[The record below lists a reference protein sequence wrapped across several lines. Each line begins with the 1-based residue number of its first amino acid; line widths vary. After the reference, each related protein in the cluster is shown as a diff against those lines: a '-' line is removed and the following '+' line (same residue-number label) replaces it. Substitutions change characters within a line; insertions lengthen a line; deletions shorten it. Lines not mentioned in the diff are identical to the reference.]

1 MTGAPTLPLQMVGES
16 AVVCIGDVCEIPALR
31 EQTIVNELLDSGE
44 I

>member
-1 MTGAPTLPLQMVGES
+1 MTGTAAIPLQMVGEP